1 MLVWMSPGSK
11 DVFGETSKPACSRP
25 GVEFAVRWL
34 RWSHR
39 DAGRRCRG
47 DVSDQGSGGSIK
59 GGSRLWVDA
68 PLPNG
73 PEPRPLH
80 LYGRTGAVALMSTSP
95 RVSARGG
102 AAALSSPRPPRYRR
116 DQQHVVVRGL
126 LSPAMSDGI
135 ASHHARR
142 LPDCRAEDV
151 PTPSSAR
158 RRRSLRSRAPLPALT
173 GAGCFNLHGSTE
185 GPEAPSGSASRG
197 AGWLPDAV
205 GPDGVRVTLQVEP
218 AVERLRRWRHL
229 WSVPAPLKRTAFG
242 RGAVSGRGAVIGVR
256 SFAPSAA
263 GGSGEPIRSSRP
275 RI

>member
-1 MLVWMSPGSK
+1 MESAHLSAG
-11 DVFGETSKPACSRP
+11 
-25 GVEFAVRWL
+25 AVRT
-34 RWSHR
+34 
-39 DAGRRCRG
+39 RG
-47 DVSDQGSGGSIK
+47 TQ
-59 GGSRLWVDA
+59 A
-68 PLPNG
+68 
-73 PEPRPLH
+73 
-80 LYGRTGAVALMSTSP
+80 
-95 RVSARGG
+95 GG
-102 AAALSSPRPPRYRR
+102 AAALSRPRPPRYRR
-116 DQQHVVVRGL
+116 DQQHVVRGL

-142 LPDCRAEDV
+142 LPDCRAENV
-151 PTPSSAR
+151 PTPSPAR
-158 RRRSLRSRAPLPALT
+158 RRRSLRSRAPLLALT

-185 GPEAPSGSASRG
+185 RPEAPYGSASRG

-205 GPDGVRVTLQVEP
+205 GSDGVRVTLQVEP
-218 AVERLRRWRHL
+218 AVDRLRRWRHL